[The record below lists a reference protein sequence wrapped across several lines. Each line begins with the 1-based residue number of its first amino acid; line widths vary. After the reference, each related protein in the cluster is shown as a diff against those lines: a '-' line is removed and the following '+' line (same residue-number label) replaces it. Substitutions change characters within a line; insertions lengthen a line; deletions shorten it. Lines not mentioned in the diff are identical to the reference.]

1 MGALKYCK
9 VVSGF
14 KGLEG
19 EWEAGQ
25 SWRVKQSLKKGDKGL
40 MLSVF
45 ILYKL
50 PHDTDSNVKTVNSQ
64 NRNVL
69 QPYSKTLSLFTHFY
83 LIKMACSSEW
93 EKYSHGFLQTNQF
106 CW

>member
-1 MGALKYCK
+1 M
-9 VVSGF
+9 SGF

-25 SWRVKQSLKKGDKGL
+25 SWLVKQSLKKGDKGL
-40 MLSVF
+40 MLSAF

-50 PHDTDSNVKTVNSQ
+50 PHDTNSNVKTVDSQ

-69 QPYSKTLSLFTHFY
+69 QPYSKTLSLFTHF
-83 LIKMACSSEW
+83 LS
-93 EKYSHGFLQTNQF
+93 N
-106 CW
+106 